1 MWYWIVMFIL
11 IAGSI
16 GMLGVSFSSIK
27 KNKAIAAK
35 QEESGG
41 RRRRRRDEEA
51 EEDEYDAPPRRRR
64 RPEQQELEEQPQRRQ
79 RRKKR
84 QWKIL
89 LEDIDS
95 WDKYSFTFYDTVGI
109 GRGKDGSMYEKF
121 LPIMGDGRVSK
132 IHCAII
138 HRGDKLYLKDEGS
151 RNGTY
156 LNGERIDRPVVIQRD
171 DIIGIGETRLEIQK
185 ILRESE
191 S

>member
-27 KNKAIAAK
+27 KNRVIADA
-35 QEESGG
+35 QADS
-41 RRRRRRDEEA
+41 RRRRRRRTADDLDE
-51 EEDEYDAPPRRRR
+51 DDYDAPSRRR
-64 RPEQQELEEQPQRRQ
+64 RPGQDAEEQQRRQ
-79 RRKKR
+79 RKKKR
-84 QWKIL
+84 QWKII

-109 GRGKDGSMYEKF
+109 GRGKDGSMYEKY

-156 LNGERIDRPVVIQRD
+156 LNGERIDRPVVLQRD
-171 DIIGIGETRLEIQK
+171 DIIGIGETRLEIQRV
-185 ILRESE
+185 LRESE
-191 S
+191 